1 MTTDPGGE
9 HVDELTIGAV
19 AGAGAC
25 GMRKSPGRK
34 GCLPWMSSG
43 EVVVTDAIFLSETL
57 EQLFKNGFEVFRI
70 KANKGLH
77 SCHHIENTGR

>member
-25 GMRKSPGRK
+25 GIRKSPGRK

-57 EQLFKNGFEVFRI
+57 DSFSKMVLRSFE
-70 KANKGLH
+70 
-77 SCHHIENTGR
+77 

>member
-9 HVDELTIGAV
+9 HVDELTMGAG

-43 EVVVTDAIFLSETL
+43 EVVVTDAIFSGKHSKP
-57 EQLFKNGFEVFRI
+57 LFRDDLRSFE
-70 KANKGLH
+70 
-77 SCHHIENTGR
+77 